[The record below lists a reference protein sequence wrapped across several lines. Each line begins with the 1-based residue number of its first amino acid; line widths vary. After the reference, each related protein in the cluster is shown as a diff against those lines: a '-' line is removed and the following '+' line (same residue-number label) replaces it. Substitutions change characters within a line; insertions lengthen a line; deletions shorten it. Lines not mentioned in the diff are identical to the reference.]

1 MRLAVGYETRSPAAV
16 ERLRAS
22 EGGPEPEGIGR
33 ARRAPCRPV
42 VCTQAGLTSRG
53 TRAAWLECGWGLWIY
68 RITLPFPKHLD
79 GIEGSQTGHRAH
91 EPDAKW
97 FSKGRLPSSSDPEE
111 CKLPP
116 PPDLWFICTVWVIS
130 VNVWPLWKS
139 NPKGKQVRGF
149 FLCSGVWVD
158 GGDIYLLQF
167 IKCIVD
173 KHAKERT
180 RFVWFCLFL
189 EHLNTRE
196 EGKCV
201 DW

>member
-1 MRLAVGYETRSPAAV
+1 MGYETRCPAAV
-16 ERLRAS
+16 EGLRAS
-22 EGGPEPEGIGR
+22 EGGPEPEGEGR
-33 ARRAPCRPV
+33 AGRAPRQPV
-42 VCTQAGLTSRG
+42 VCTQAGLMSRG
-53 TRAAWLECGWGLWIY
+53 MRAARLECRWGLWIY
-68 RITLPFPKHLD
+68 RITLPFLKHLD

-149 FLCSGVWVD
+149 FFCAAASGSMVVTFTCCS
-158 GGDIYLLQF
+158 LLNASM
-167 IKCIVD
+167 ISTLK
-173 KHAKERT
+173 KGPT
-180 RFVWFCLFL
+180 LFGSVFFFK
-189 EHLNTRE
+189 HLNTRE
-196 EGKCV
+196 KGKCV

>member
-1 MRLAVGYETRSPAAV
+1 MPSCCGGAQGERGWPRTRRRRQGRTGPTPACGV
-16 ERLRAS
+16 HAS
-22 EGGPEPEGIGR
+22 WADVPGM
-33 ARRAPCRPV
+33 
-42 VCTQAGLTSRG
+42 
-53 TRAAWLECGWGLWIY
+53 RAARLECRWGGGIY
-68 RITLPFPKHLD
+68 RITLPFLKHLD

-149 FLCSGVWVD
+149 FFCAAASGSMVVTFTCCS
-158 GGDIYLLQF
+158 LLNASL
-167 IKCIVD
+167 ISTLK
-173 KHAKERT
+173 KGPT
-180 RFVWFCLFL
+180 LFGSVFFFK
-189 EHLNTRE
+189 HLNTRE
-196 EGKCV
+196 KGKCV